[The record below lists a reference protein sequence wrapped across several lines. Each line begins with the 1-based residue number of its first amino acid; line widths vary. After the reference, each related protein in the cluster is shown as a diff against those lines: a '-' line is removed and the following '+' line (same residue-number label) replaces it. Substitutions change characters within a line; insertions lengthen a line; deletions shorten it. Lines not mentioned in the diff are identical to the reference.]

1 MTPSTKIFLSSMM
14 RVFSLSSLLL
24 YFYIY
29 IVTLVNAATLL
40 VQESM
45 GYVVSCFYNRWRELS
60 MQTAVVGCML
70 DFLDDT
76 YVDVPPAI
84 AKQHPHLSALLPWKE
99 LKSKLPNKEKKH
111 IKLMRRGREGKSSQV
126 SPTRASKTALFPKR
140 PIRLE

>member
-1 MTPSTKIFLSSMM
+1 
-14 RVFSLSSLLL
+14 
-24 YFYIY
+24 
-29 IVTLVNAATLL
+29 
-40 VQESM
+40 
-45 GYVVSCFYNRWRELS
+45 